1 MKRNQHKTAGKWY
14 CFFLTQLFCISMA
27 CAQSDPFVWSVEGVD
42 NADWRAENGNEYGL
56 IAEERDELVSHPLN
70 LNSATEDDLSR
81 IPGLNSFQQKN
92 LFNYLKE
99 YGEVFSVY
107 ELLSVQGFDS
117 ALVSKISPYLCCSS
131 ASHSP
136 PLNFKNLWK
145 LGKSEFLFG
154 CSSFFPRS
162 EGYRVPDSLKES
174 GANYYPGSPY
184 GISFRYTYTFA
195 GRLAIGFSGDKDP
208 GEQFFAGGQKY
219 GMDYYSGY
227 LSLYPGK
234 ILRRVIIGN
243 FRAGWGLGLTFNT
256 GGSLG
261 IYPGFNQEF
270 RAGGG
275 IRPSQSVSEGSNLR
289 GIAVSV
295 GAGRFTLSGICSYR
309 KRDATMIDEDTL
321 KGNSSAF
328 SSFIETGYHRTL
340 AENNKMGAVKEFIL
354 GGNLGF
360 RGNFF
365 SLGFTAYSVS
375 LSARLQPRNELYNLL
390 AFSGRN
396 NFVCGADFN
405 IFYRFARFTGEL
417 SRSLNGSIAWIA
429 GLNLNPDP
437 RFSAV
442 ILYRDYPPDFQNLY
456 ANCLRQNTWCANEKA
471 WFLSLSA
478 NLPLHLSLNL
488 FSDFCSFPWAKYT
501 VSKPSAAND
510 IGAMLTWQTN
520 SSLSIILRYI
530 YSADETNVVKEDE
543 VVRGTGKE
551 SSEDFRIQMN
561 WTGSRTVS
569 LQSRIEIKKSRQS
582 LQQETTGWLLF
593 QDICLK
599 PLKLPL
605 KIILRYSVFDCPFYD
620 SRIWAYE
627 PDVLYA
633 YSMPE
638 YYGQGVRAAAL
649 IRFTPKRHFVFCL
662 RAALTRYNNKNT
674 IGSGLDRIDA
684 NWRLDL
690 GTQLQFRI

>member
-1 MKRNQHKTAGKWY
+1 
-14 CFFLTQLFCISMA
+14 MA
-27 CAQSDPFVWSVEGVD
+27 SAQSDPFVWSVEGVE
-42 NADWRAENGNEYGL
+42 NADWRAESGNDYSL

-70 LNSATEDDLSR
+70 LNSATEEELSR
-81 IPGLNSFQQKN
+81 IPGLNMFQQKN
-92 LFNYLKE
+92 LFNYLKD
-99 YGEVFSVY
+99 YGEVFSLY

-117 ALVSKISPYLCCSS
+117 ALLKKIAAYVCYTP

-136 PLNFKNLWK
+136 PLNFRNLWK
-145 LGKSEFLFG
+145 LGKSDFLLG
-154 CSSFFPRS
+154 GGSFFPRS
-162 EGYRVPDSLKES
+162 AGYMVPDKLKEKA
-174 GANYYPGSPY
+174 ANYYPGSPY
-184 GISFRYTYTFA
+184 GISFRYTYSFA
-195 GRLAIGFSGDKDP
+195 DRLAIGFSGDKDP

-227 LSLYPGK
+227 ISIKPGK

-243 FRAGWGLGLTFNT
+243 YRAGWGLGLTFNT

-275 IRPSQSVSEGSNLR
+275 IRPSQSISEGSNLR
-289 GIAVSV
+289 GVAIAL
-295 GAGRFTLSGICSYR
+295 GARRFTLNAICSYR
-309 KRDATMIDEDTL
+309 KRDATMTAEDTTN
-321 KGNSSAF
+321 GNPPAF
-328 SSFIETGYHRTL
+328 SSFIETGYHRTPN
-340 AENNKMGAVKEFIL
+340 EIGKMGDVKEFIL

-360 RGNFF
+360 RGDFF
-365 SLGFTAYSVS
+365 SLGLTAYSAT
-375 LSARLQPRNELYNLL
+375 LSARLQPRNELYNLM
-390 AFSGRN
+390 AFSGRY

-405 IFYRFARFTGEL
+405 IFYRFARLTGEL
-417 SRSLNGSIAWIA
+417 SRSRNGSIALIA

-442 ILYRDYPPDFQNLY
+442 ILYRNYPPDFQNLY
-456 ANCLRQNTWCANEKA
+456 ANSFRQNTWCANEKA

-478 NLPLHLSLNL
+478 NLPLHFSLKL

-510 IGAMLTWQTN
+510 MGAELSWQTN
-520 SSLSIILRYI
+520 GSLNIALRYI
-530 YSADETNVVKEDE
+530 YSAAETNVVKEDE
-543 VVRGTGKE
+543 VVRGTGNE
-551 SSEDFRIQMN
+551 SSEDFRFQMS
-561 WTGSRTVS
+561 WAGSKVVS
-569 LQSRIEIKKSRQS
+569 LQSRIELKKARQS
-582 LQQETTGWLLF
+582 LQKETTGWLLL

-599 PLKLPL
+599 PLKPPL

-627 PDVLYA
+627 PDVLYT

-638 YYGQGVRAAAL
+638 YYGQGIRAAAL
-649 IRFTPKRHFVFCL
+649 IRLAPGRHFVFSL
-662 RAALTRYNNKNT
+662 KAGLTRYNDKNT
-674 IGSGLDRIDA
+674 IGSGLDLIDA

-690 GTQLQFRI
+690 GIQLQLRI